1 MQTNQTTI
9 KIVKKIKP
17 EGLQSKR
24 KEAKLKPWARDV
36 KQLRF
41 VVKSDYSR
49 K

>member
-9 KIVKKIKP
+9 KTFKKVKL
-17 EGLQSKR
+17 ESLQAKR
-24 KEAKLKPWARDV
+24 NEAKLKPWARDD